1 MKNMGINTLKKI
13 SVFTLV
19 LFLVGCGGS
28 SVLMKPSK
36 NQNITPAS
44 KNKAKIVFMRT
55 SFVAGAINAELF
67 EIAKG
72 KLKFVGSIP
81 MGSKIVYETT
91 PGKKVFM
98 AYGMA
103 ADFMIAD
110 VRAGKTY
117 YSIVRPNWGTGGFAP
132 TPVRTDGTSEFN
144 TSTSDFKEWV
154 SGTEL
159 LEPIPADA
167 KKWFKKEQ
175 KNIIT
180 AYKEYWKRFQT
191 KTPNEKAER
200 TLNPQDSM

>member
-1 MKNMGINTLKKI
+1 MKKI
-13 SVFTLV
+13 AVLIAFSV
-19 LFLVGCGGS
+19 LVGCGGS
-28 SVLMKPSK
+28 SALMKPSA
-36 NQNITPAS
+36 NQNLTPAS
-44 KNKAKIVFMRT
+44 KQKAKIVFMRT

-72 KLKFVGSIP
+72 KMKFIGSIP
-81 MGSKIVYETT
+81 YGSKISFETT

-98 AYGMA
+98 AYGIA

-132 TPVRTDGTSEFN
+132 TPIRTDGTTDFN
-144 TSTSDFKEWV
+144 TASEDFKEWV

-167 KKWFKKEQ
+167 KKWFAKEQ
-175 KNIIT
+175 KNILEQ
-180 AYKEYWKRFQT
+180 YKEYWKRFKT
-191 KTPNEKAER
+191 KSPNEKADR
-200 TLNPQDSM
+200 TMNPQDGT

>member
-1 MKNMGINTLKKI
+1 MNSTMKKL
-13 SVFTLV
+13 SVLIAF

-28 SVLMKPSK
+28 SALMKPSA

-44 KNKAKIVFMRT
+44 KKKAKIVFMRT

-72 KLKFVGSIP
+72 KMKFIGSIP
-81 MGSKIVYETT
+81 MGSKIVHETT
-91 PGKKVFM
+91 PGKKVYM
-98 AYGMA
+98 AYGTA

-117 YSIVRPNWGTGGFAP
+117 YAVVRPNWGTGGFAP
-132 TPVRTDGTSEFN
+132 TPVRRDGTTDFN
-144 TSTSDFKEWV
+144 TDSPDFKDWV

-167 KKWFKKEQ
+167 KKWFKTEQ
-175 KNIIT
+175 KNILT
-180 AYKEYWKRFQT
+180 VYKEYWKRFKT
-191 KTPNEKAER
+191 KSLNEKAQR
-200 TLNPQDSM
+200 TLMPKDGM

>member
-1 MKNMGINTLKKI
+1 MNNLMRKI
-13 SVFTLV
+13 SVLV
-19 LFLVGCGGS
+19 MFVFLAGCGGS
-28 SVLMKPSK
+28 SALMKPSA

-44 KNKAKIVFMRT
+44 KQKAKIVFMRT

-67 EIAKG
+67 EIEKG
-72 KLKFVGSIP
+72 NIKFIGSIP

-98 AYGMA
+98 AYGTA

-117 YSIVRPNWGTGGFAP
+117 YSIVRPNWGTGGFSP
-132 TPVRTDGTSEFN
+132 TPVRTDGTTDYN
-144 TSTSDFKEWV
+144 TDSPSFKEWV

-167 KKWFKKEQ
+167 KEWFNKE
-175 KNIIT
+175 KNNILSV
-180 AYKEYWKRFQT
+180 YKDYWARFQT
-191 KTPNEKAER
+191 KHPIEKAER
-200 TLNPQDSM
+200 TLNPQDGM

>member
-1 MKNMGINTLKKI
+1 MDMNSLIKRVSVLTL
-13 SVFTLV
+13 FA
-19 LFLVGCGGS
+19 FLVGCGGS
-28 SVLMKPSK
+28 SVLMKPSV
-36 NQNITPAS
+36 NQSISPAS
-44 KNKAKIVFMRT
+44 KQKAKIVFMRT

-72 KLKFVGSIP
+72 KMKFIGSIP
-81 MGSKIVYETT
+81 YGSKISYETT

-98 AYGMA
+98 ANGIA

-117 YSIVRPNWGTGGFAP
+117 YSLVRPNWGTGGFAP
-132 TPVRTDGTSEFN
+132 TPIRTDGTTDFN
-144 TSTSDFKEWV
+144 TNSPDFKEWV

-175 KNIIT
+175 KNVLAT
-180 AYKEYWKRFQT
+180 YKEYWKRFQT
-191 KTPNEKAER
+191 KNPNEKAER
-200 TLNPQDSM
+200 TLNPGDGL

>member
-1 MKNMGINTLKKI
+1 MNSLMKKI
-13 SVFTLV
+13 SVLV
-19 LFLVGCGGS
+19 VFVFLAGCGGS
-28 SVLMKPSK
+28 SALMKPSA

-44 KNKAKIVFMRT
+44 KQKAKIVFMRT

-72 KLKFVGSIP
+72 KMKFIGSIP
-81 MGSKIVYETT
+81 MGSKIVHETT

-98 AYGMA
+98 AYGTA

-117 YSIVRPNWGTGGFAP
+117 YSVVRPNWGTGGFAP
-132 TPVRTDGTSEFN
+132 TPVRRDGTTDFN
-144 TSTSDFKEWV
+144 TDSPDFNEWV

-167 KKWFKKEQ
+167 KAWFKKEQ
-175 KNIIT
+175 KNILT
-180 AYKEYWKRFQT
+180 VYKEYWKRFKT
-191 KTPNEKAER
+191 KNPNEKAAR
-200 TLNPQDSM
+200 TLTPKDGK

>member
-1 MKNMGINTLKKI
+1 MNSLMKKI
-13 SVFTLV
+13 SVVVIFV
-19 LFLVGCGGS
+19 FLAGCGGS
-28 SVLMKPSK
+28 SVLMKPSA

-44 KNKAKIVFMRT
+44 KKKAKIVFMRT

-72 KLKFVGSIP
+72 KMKFIGSIP
-81 MGSKIVYETT
+81 MGSKIVFETT

-98 AYGMA
+98 AYGTA

-132 TPVRTDGTSEFN
+132 TPVRRDGTTDFN
-144 TSTSDFKEWV
+144 TDSPDFKEWV

-167 KKWFKKEQ
+167 KAWFKKEQ
-175 KNIIT
+175 KNILT
-180 AYKEYWKRFQT
+180 VYKKYWKTFKT
-191 KTPNEKAER
+191 KNPNEKAAR
-200 TLNPQDSM
+200 TLTPKDGK

>member
-1 MKNMGINTLKKI
+1 MNNLMRKI
-13 SVFTLV
+13 SVLV
-19 LFLVGCGGS
+19 MFVFLAGCGGS
-28 SVLMKPSK
+28 SALMKPSA

-44 KNKAKIVFMRT
+44 KQKAKIVFMRT
-55 SFVAGAINAELF
+55 SLVAGAINAELF
-67 EIAKG
+67 EIEKG
-72 KLKFVGSIP
+72 EIKFIGSIP

-98 AYGMA
+98 AYGTA

-132 TPVRTDGTSEFN
+132 TPVRTDGTTDYN
-144 TSTSDFKEWV
+144 TDSPNFKEWV

-167 KKWFKKEQ
+167 KEWFKKE
-175 KNIIT
+175 KNNILT
-180 AYKEYWKRFQT
+180 VYKDYWARFQT
-191 KTPNEKAER
+191 KNPNQKAER
-200 TLNPQDSM
+200 TLNPQDGM

>member
-1 MKNMGINTLKKI
+1 MNSLMKKI
-13 SVFTLV
+13 SVLV
-19 LFLVGCGGS
+19 VFVFLAGCGGS
-28 SVLMKPSK
+28 SALMKPSA

-44 KNKAKIVFMRT
+44 KKKAKIEFMRN
-55 SFVAGAINAELF
+55 SFVAGGINAELF

-72 KLKFVGSIP
+72 KMKFIGSVP

-132 TPVRTDGTSEFN
+132 TPVRTDGTTDFN
-144 TSTSDFKEWV
+144 TAIPDFKEWV

-167 KKWFKKEQ
+167 KAWFKKEQ
-175 KNIIT
+175 KNILT
-180 AYKEYWKRFQT
+180 VYKKYWQIFKT
-191 KTPNEKAER
+191 KNPNEKAAR
-200 TLNPQDSM
+200 TLTPRDGM

>member
-1 MKNMGINTLKKI
+1 MNRLMKKI
-13 SVFTLV
+13 SVLV
-19 LFLVGCGGS
+19 VFVFLAGCGGS
-28 SVLMKPSK
+28 SALMKPSA

-44 KNKAKIVFMRT
+44 KQKAKIVFMRT

-72 KLKFVGSIP
+72 KMKFIGSIP
-81 MGSKIVYETT
+81 MGSKIVHETT

-98 AYGMA
+98 AYGTA

-117 YSIVRPNWGTGGFAP
+117 YSVVRPNWGTGGFAP
-132 TPVRTDGTSEFN
+132 TPVRRDGTTDFN
-144 TSTSDFKEWV
+144 TDSPDFKEWV

-167 KKWFKKEQ
+167 KAWFKKEQ
-175 KNIIT
+175 KNILT
-180 AYKEYWKRFQT
+180 VYKEYWKRFKT
-191 KTPNEKAER
+191 KNPNEKAAR
-200 TLNPQDSM
+200 TLTPKDGK

>member
-1 MKNMGINTLKKI
+1 MGNIIKKI
-13 SVFTLV
+13 AVLIAFSV
-19 LFLVGCGGS
+19 LVGCGGS
-28 SVLMKPSK
+28 SALMKPSA
-36 NQNITPAS
+36 NQSITPAS
-44 KNKAKIVFMRT
+44 KQKAKIVFMRT

-72 KLKFVGSIP
+72 KMKFIGSIP
-81 MGSKIVYETT
+81 YGSKISFETT

-98 AYGMA
+98 AHGLA

-132 TPVRTDGTSEFN
+132 TPIRTDGTTEFN
-144 TSTSDFKEWV
+144 TGSPDFKEWV

-159 LEPIPADA
+159 MEAIPADA
-167 KKWFKKEQ
+167 KKWFAKEQ
-175 KNIIT
+175 KNVLE

-191 KTPNEKAER
+191 KSPNEKAER
-200 TLNPQDSM
+200 TLNPQDGM

>member
-1 MKNMGINTLKKI
+1 MDMNNLMKRV
-13 SVFTLV
+13 SVLV
-19 LFLVGCGGS
+19 VFAFLVGCGGS
-28 SVLMKPSK
+28 SVLMKPSA
-36 NQNITPAS
+36 NQAISPAS
-44 KNKAKIVFMRT
+44 KQKAKIVFMRT

-72 KLKFVGSIP
+72 KMKFIGSIP
-81 MGSKIVYETT
+81 YGSKISYETT

-98 AYGMA
+98 AHGIA

-132 TPVRTDGTSEFN
+132 TPVRTDGTTEYN
-144 TSTSDFKEWV
+144 TDSPDFKEWV
-154 SGTEL
+154 SGTEI

-167 KKWFKKEQ
+167 KEWFKKEQ
-175 KNIIT
+175 KNVLT

-191 KTPNEKAER
+191 KNANEKAAR
-200 TLNPQDSM
+200 TLYPSDGM